1 MMKTEWMWVALAVL
15 VWASFPSA
23 AHARCYEP
31 NFPHAC
37 TTSDGCPGT
46 IDCVGGYP
54 TRCIKDHPTVCP
66 VLSGTDDFFIG
77 LNAPGAAV
85 GILVDGRWNNAE
97 VDDQRFVISPAGAT
111 ASQALGAMR
120 SSLLGNEVL
129 SFAAT
134 RAPTQ
139 HSTPWTAVKD
149 IFSQSMVDT
158 VRVPITVWILTA
170 PGTFLAQAVQAAST
184 VIQAGALF
192 DQERLGLDF
201 NTIELR
207 DETNNTNRGAFL
219 NVTAL
224 NALETQIG
232 HINGRF
238 NVYWV
243 QAVNGNTGSGTGEA
257 AHGDSIAVGFNSA
270 PGLLAHELGHNLA
283 LDHIDGDNR
292 FDGTNVMMSVGGTR
306 LFLTEGQA
314 YRAHIR
320 SISAIRSTQVY
331 GIRPTMPIIDTCNI
345 SSTTRNCPKPDK
357 RIWADGATWPA
368 N

>member
-1 MMKTEWMWVALAVL
+1 MKTDWTWVALVIL
-15 VWASFPSA
+15 VWMSFPSA
-23 AHARCYEP
+23 AHARCYEQ
-31 NFPHAC
+31 NFPQAC

-46 IDCVGGYP
+46 RDCVGGYP
-54 TRCIKDHPTVCP
+54 TRCIKDDPAGCP
-66 VLSGTDDFFIG
+66 ARGADIFIA
-77 LNAPGAAV
+77 LNAPTASV
-85 GILVDGRWNNAE
+85 GILVDGRRNNVE
-97 VDDQRFVISPAGAT
+97 VDDQTFVMVPTGA
-111 ASQALGAMR
+111 SLSFLLGMLQF
-120 SSLLGNEVL
+120 SSLGNEVL

-139 HSTPWTAVKD
+139 HSTQWTAMQD
-149 IFSQSMVDT
+149 TFSDSMT
-158 VRVPITVWILTA
+158 NTLRVPITVWILTA
-170 PGTFLAQAVQAAST
+170 PGTFAAQAGQALST

-201 NTIELR
+201 NQIDLR
-207 DETNNTNRGAFL
+207 DETNNANRGRFL
-219 NVTAL
+219 NVTDL
-224 NALETQIG
+224 NALEAQIG

-243 QAVNGNTGSGTGEA
+243 QAANGGTGNGIGEV
-257 AHGDSIAVGFNSA
+257 AHGDSVAVGFNAA

-283 LDHIDGDNR
+283 LDHIDGDVR
-292 FDGTNVMMSVGGTR
+292 FDGTNVMMSAGGTR
-306 LFLTEGQA
+306 LFITEGQD

-331 GIRPTMPIIDTCNI
+331 GLRSTMPIIDTCDIN
-345 SSTTRNCPKPDK
+345 STTRNCPKADK